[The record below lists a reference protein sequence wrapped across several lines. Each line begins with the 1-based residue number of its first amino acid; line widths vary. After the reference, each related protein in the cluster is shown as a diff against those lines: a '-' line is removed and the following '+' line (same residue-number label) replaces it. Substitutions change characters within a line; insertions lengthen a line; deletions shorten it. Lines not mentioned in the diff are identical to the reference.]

1 MKHRKKGRKIY
12 TYQAKNR
19 RIFSPYHPVRNAV
32 GTGITLILTTLLGV
46 VGYNIIGPVTDR
58 LRAEEITPTTTP
70 EPYFTEVAPET
81 TAPPE
86 QTQTQTASV
95 TTVTTQKTTAKT
107 TAATTVTTEY
117 IVNSKYPADATV
129 AYYVPEDA
137 LKDLASLGAAAKKCA
152 ESGYPAMIL
161 PMKLPTGMLQYAS
174 SVDKARICGA
184 SNDSMLTLRDITN
197 EAKRYHVKCIAEFS
211 TLEDHVYPNYFMEGS
226 YVFQDGNTRWLD
238 NKPEEG
244 GKPWLNPFD
253 AAAAEYLA
261 ELAAEL
267 CGSGFDAVICKGTV
281 FPHFFPSDAELIG
294 NHVTEEAKRKVA
306 LDFVL
311 NTIAAGAAGAG
322 MYTDAHA
329 LLFGEEEAFDAQGLS
344 MGTVF
349 AKIDP
354 SAFTEAFSV
363 AEERYDPSALAF
375 REKMLMITDALKK
388 TVGGRLLVP
397 CLSES
402 ELSADEIEQAI
413 ELFYNAGYKN
423 IYILP

>member
-32 GTGITLILTTLLGV
+32 GTVLTLVLMAVLGI

-58 LRAEEITPTTTP
+58 LRAEEIAPTTTP
-70 EPYFTEVAPET
+70 EPYFTEAAPET

-86 QTQTQTASV
+86 QTEIQTEAV
-95 TTVTTQKTTAKT
+95 TTVTTQKTEQPT
-107 TAATTVTTEY
+107 TEETTVTTEFPF
-117 IVNSKYPADATV
+117 NNRYPADATI
-129 AYYVPEDA
+129 AYYVPEDT
-137 LKDLASLGAAAKKCA
+137 LKDLDALGAAAKKCA
-152 ESGYPAMIL
+152 EQGYCAMIL
-161 PMKLPTGMLQYAS
+161 PMKLPSGMLQYAS
-174 SVDKARICGA
+174 SVEKARACGA
-184 SNDSMLTLRDITN
+184 SNDAMLTLREITN
-197 EAKRYHVKCIAEFS
+197 ETSRYHVKCIAEFS
-211 TLEDHVYPNYFMEGS
+211 TLEDHTYSNYFMEGS

-253 AAAAEYLA
+253 AASAEYLA

-267 CGSGFDAVICKGTV
+267 GSGGFASVICKGTV
-281 FPHFFPSDAELIG
+281 FPHFFQSDADLIG
-294 NHVTEEAKRKVA
+294 NHVMDADKRRTA

-311 NTIAAGAAGAG
+311 NTIAAGAPGAG
-322 MYTDAHA
+322 LYTDAHA
-329 LLFGEEEAFDAQGLS
+329 LLSGEEEAFDAKGLS

-354 SAFTEAFSV
+354 AAFDAPFAVEG
-363 AEERYDPSALAF
+363 ERYDPTALAF
-375 REKMLMITDALKK
+375 REKLLMITDGLQK
-388 TVGGRLLVP
+388 TVGGRILVP

-402 ELSADEIEQAI
+402 EWSAADIEQAI
-413 ELFYNAGYKN
+413 EIFYNAGYKN
-423 IYILP
+423 VYIFP